1 MQKTTSYQGI
11 TKFYFYQILKDII
24 RIGNL
29 RRSDGKILDFGCGKG
44 KLKLLLK
51 KSNVVGYDLIKTYS
65 DIDNWEKVEFEY
77 FIANQVFYSMTSNDL
92 EKLLIKIRDINP
104 NTKLIVGTS
113 RVGILNKLGMI
124 LFNKRDAHKALK
136 LLPEDEH
143 NIIKK
148 FCQLKEKKNVFFL
161 SDVYYYKFK

>member
-1 MQKTTSYQGI
+1 MQKTTSYEGI
-11 TKFYFYQILKDII
+11 TKFYFYKILKVII
-24 RIGNL
+24 KIGNL
-29 RRSDGKILDFGCGKG
+29 RKSDGTILDFGCGKG

-51 KSNVVGYDLIKTYS
+51 TSKVVGYDLIKKFS

-92 EKLLIKIRDINP
+92 KKLLIKIRNINP

-136 LLPEDEH
+136 LSPKLEH
-143 NIIKK
+143 NIIRKY
-148 FCQLKEKKNVFFL
+148 CELQEKKNVFFL